1 MIGLAALLLVTAAQR
16 PPAADSVDRF
26 VVAEMRRQRV
36 PGLGLAVI
44 SRGRV
49 IKARGYGF
57 ANLELRVPATDSTMF
72 QSGSVGKQFTA
83 AGSCCWSKTASSS
96 WMMRSRNISPKGIP
110 SGTASRCATC

>member
-1 MIGLAALLLVTAAQR
+1 MIGLTALLLAAATQR

-44 SRGRV
+44 SHGRV
-49 IKARGYGF
+49 VKARGYGF

-83 AGSCCWSKTASSS
+83 ARKLGKTHQ
-96 WMMRSRNISPKGIP
+96 NILTFIKGDWR
-110 SGTASRCATC
+110 TAARAAGPLRPEYDLI